1 MLYDFDKPVERRGTY
16 SAKWDGIPLF
26 SAAGISERGGC
37 GYAPAVYCGHGLPM
51 PAVCEDRDP
60 ESGGA

>member
-26 SAAGISERGGC
+26 SAAGISERGVRIRSRC
-37 GYAPAVYCGHGLPM
+37 LLRTWTSHARSL
-51 PAVCEDRDP
+51 
-60 ESGGA
+60 